1 MARLVSISPPP
12 ETPKPSSI
20 VVEMTGDEASALAA
34 LFWRVG
40 GSPDKSG
47 RGLIDNVAGA
57 LYDAGFKPS
66 VESHRFPVKQ
76 GAMFRDGGR

>member
-20 VVEMTGDEASALAA
+20 VVELTGDEASALAA

-40 GSPDKSG
+40 GDPKQSG
-47 RGLIDNVAGA
+47 RGYIDSVAGA

-66 VESHRFPVKQ
+66 VESLRFPIKQ